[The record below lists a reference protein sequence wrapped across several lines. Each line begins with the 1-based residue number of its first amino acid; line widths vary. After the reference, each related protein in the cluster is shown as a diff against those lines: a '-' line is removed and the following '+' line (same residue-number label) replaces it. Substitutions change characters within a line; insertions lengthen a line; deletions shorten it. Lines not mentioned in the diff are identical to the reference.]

1 MAEEPTS
8 IPNAFA
14 PVSRDEWRAKVEAD
28 LRGKPLSVLST
39 ELEPGVTLQPL
50 YTAAD
55 LPAQAAA
62 FPGLPPFTRGGQ
74 PLGTAGAGWSVCQEY
89 SDPRMEVAGAMLKA
103 DLDNGADAVWVR
115 MACDAGVRVLTA
127 GDVETV
133 LAAVDLRRHGVH
145 LEAQSDVLLVSAA
158 LFAVAEV
165 RGVPLGELRGGLGA
179 DPLATLAETGTLPD
193 GYEAAARTM
202 VELARFCD
210 KNAGGVKAVCASTR
224 PYSDAGATAT
234 QELAYAL
241 ATVAEY
247 MRRLMGGGLGA
258 DAAARQ
264 ITLSMSVSSDFFAQI
279 AKLRAARTLFAKVTA
294 AFGASASAQT
304 TTLHAR
310 TASFNKTRR
319 DPWVN
324 MLRATTETAAAAIGG
339 ADSVATGAFDELCGP
354 SDAFARRVARNTHV
368 VLRDESHLS
377 RVADPAGGSWFIES
391 LSDTLAREAW
401 TLFQS
406 IEAKGGMRAALGNGW
421 VHTALEAGASA
432 QRAAIATR
440 RTAVVGVNEFPNLAE
455 EPVTR
460 DAVSLDDVE
469 GELGNPFGRGTPDDR
484 QQRLMALA
492 RAARG
497 TSEAGT
503 LVPAAISATLAG
515 VDMMTLGTMLRDGFP
530 SLHIEPLAR
539 WHVADAWE
547 ALRDDSDAALAH
559 GGQRPRAF
567 LAQLGPIPEH
577 KARGMWTA
585 NLLAAGGIESA
596 ENEGFADASAALA
609 AYDGSPIVVL
619 VGKDERYDD
628 AVELSDAFRKAGAKL
643 IAVAGKVPDKQE
655 QYRAHGVDAFL
666 YAGADALETLT
677 KLHAEL
683 EVTR

>member
-1 MAEEPTS
+1 MAEEPTP

-14 PVSRDEWRAKVEAD
+14 PVSRDDWRAKVEAD
-28 LRGKPLSVLST
+28 LRGKPVSSLST
-39 ELEPGVTLQPL
+39 ELEPGITLQPL
-50 YTAAD
+50 YMAED
-55 LPAQAAA
+55 LPASAVP
-62 FPGLPPFTRGGQ
+62 FPGLPPFTRGGEA
-74 PLGTAGAGWSVCQEY
+74 LGKAGDGWLVCQEY
-89 SDPRMEVAGAMLKA
+89 DDPRMEVAGAMIKA
-103 DLDNGADAVWVR
+103 DLENGAGGVWVR

-133 LAAVDLRRHGVH
+133 LESVDLRKHAVH
-145 LEAQSDVLLVSAA
+145 LESQSDVLLVASA
-158 LFAVAEV
+158 LFAVAEA
-165 RGVPLGELRGGLGA
+165 RGVPHGELRGGLGA

-202 VELARFCD
+202 VELARFCSER
-210 KNAGGVKAVCASTR
+210 APGVKAVCVSSR
-224 PYSDAGATAT
+224 PYADAGANAT
-234 QELAYAL
+234 QELAYVL
-241 ATVAEY
+241 ATSAEY
-247 MRRLMGGGLGA
+247 LRRLIGAGLSP
-258 DAAARQ
+258 DAAAQ
-264 ITLSMSVSSDFFAQI
+264 QMSLSLSVSSDFFAQI

-294 AFGASASAQT
+294 AFGASAEAQT

-354 SDAFARRVARNTHV
+354 SDGFARRVARNTHV

-391 LSDTLAREAW
+391 LSDQLARAAW
-401 TLFQS
+401 ALFQS
-406 IEAKGGMRAALGNGW
+406 IEGKGGMRRALGAGL
-421 VHTALEAGASA
+421 VHTALAEGSAA
-432 QRAAIATR
+432 QRRAVATR
-440 RTAVVGVNEFPNLAE
+440 RTAVVGVNEFPNLTEQSLARS
-455 EPVTR
+455 P
-460 DAVSLDDVE
+460 VSLEDVE
-469 GELGNPFGRGTPDDR
+469 GELGNPFGRGTPDER
-484 QQRLMALA
+484 QDLLLRLA

-503 LVPAAISATLAG
+503 LVPAAIAATLAG
-515 VDMMTLGTMLRDGFP
+515 VDMMNLGTMLRDGFP
-530 SLHIEPLAR
+530 SLHVEPLPR

-547 ALRDDSDAALAH
+547 ALRDASDTTLARD
-559 GGQRPRAF
+559 GRRPRAF

-577 KARGMWTA
+577 KARGTWTA

-609 AYDGSPIVVL
+609 AYDGSEVVVF

-628 AVELSDAFRKAGAKL
+628 AVELSDAFRKAGAKQ
-643 IAVAGKVPDKQE
+643 IVVAGKVPDKQE
-655 QYRAHGVDAFL
+655 QFRAQGVDTFL
-666 YAGADALETLT
+666 YAGADALETLS

-683 EVTR
+683 EVAR